1 MQKPQTARLT
11 RQLAAIGL
19 ISLGGMTA
27 TSLWAQTSP
36 PPKPEKIEVT
46 GSAIKRIDAEGPAP
60 VEIITKKDIERTG
73 ATSINELLKSL
84 STVDIFDQGEL
95 ASNSP
100 SGSGTANVLLRGLAE
115 TDTLVLLNGRRLP
128 VNALYDSSG
137 AGAAV
142 DVNMIPLSAIERIE
156 ILKDGGSAIYG
167 ADAVAGVINFI
178 TKKSYEGIDL
188 RAGLGRSSRS
198 DGDEQNV
205 GLSAGFGNYDK
216 DRFNVLVA
224 FDYFKR
230 DPILRA
236 DREISRSSDFRR
248 FGGND
253 GRSSFAPQGN
263 FIDPNTGAFTG
274 QSARPCPP
282 ELFSGGR
289 CRYDFNTS
297 ILTSING
304 ADRTSAMA
312 TASFKL
318 SDTTRLFGEIIYAKT
333 EDKFEAHPAPD
344 IYPFNGGTGLIFGRF
359 LQAGPRTTE
368 RESELTRIVGGAEGS
383 VAGMDWL
390 VTAGEGKSEVNNQ
403 DSNYL
408 NATIFANLVN
418 SGQIDP
424 TSTSNPQALVDS
436 AKVRPNRI
444 GESKTRFIDGK
455 VTGEVMQLAAGP
467 LAYAVG
473 ASWWKEELT
482 DTPDPLTQQGLVAGS
497 IQQAPV
503 AAARTAKAV
512 FAEFAVPVTKNIEAQ
527 LAVRHDKYP
536 NNSKTSPKIAF
547 RFTPT
552 KELLFRASYAES
564 FRAPS
569 LKQLFGGQEEGAV
582 NITFNGVPDVPA
594 FRVTGS
600 NPNLKP
606 ETGEFINVGVVW
618 DVTPN
623 ISVST
628 DLFNIKKK
636 DNINTPDVDYIVA
649 NRPDLVTVGADSRIR
664 VQQLLTNIA
673 DTEISGVDV
682 DLRVRIPGTAIGNI
696 SMRNAA
702 TYYDKI
708 KKRNTPQDP
717 LLNYA
722 GTYGQARWRNTFAIT
737 AEKGPW
743 AATATVRTVSGFADE
758 DDPSVIGAATRRV
771 ETHDEI
777 DVVASYTGIKKMKID
792 VGIKNLLDMMPP
804 YSLQNTSSNDYTQ
817 AGFAELYN
825 NRGRFWFATLSYQFK

>member
-1 MQKPQTARLT
+1 MKPQQPTRIA

-19 ISLGGMTA
+19 IGFTSLGSA
-27 TSLWAQTSP
+27 ALWAQSAPAKT
-36 PPKPEKIEVT
+36 EKIEVT

-60 VEIITKKDIERTG
+60 VEIITRKDIERTG
-73 ATSINELLKSL
+73 ATSVNELLKSL
-84 STVDIFDQGEL
+84 STIDIFDQGEL

-100 SGSGTANVLLRGLAE
+100 SGSGTANVRLRGLAE

-178 TKKSYEGIDL
+178 TKKSYEGAEV
-188 RAGLGRSSRS
+188 RAGYGQSSRR
-198 DGDEQNV
+198 DGEELNA
-205 GLSAGFGNYDK
+205 GLSAGFGNYDR
-216 DRFNVLVA
+216 DRFNVLLA
-224 FDYFKR
+224 LDYFKR
-230 DPILRA
+230 DPIFRK

-263 FIDPNTGAFTG
+263 FIDPDTGAFTG

-289 CRYDFNTS
+289 CRYDFNSS

-318 SDTTRLFGEIIYAKT
+318 SDDTRLFGEVIYAKT

-359 LQAGPRTTE
+359 LQAGPRTSE
-368 RESELTRIVGGAEGS
+368 RESELTRIVAGAEGS
-383 VAGMDWL
+383 INGIEWSASVGDGRSK
-390 VTAGEGKSEVNNQ
+390 VKNQ

-418 SGQIDP
+418 TNQIDP
-424 TSTSNPQALVDS
+424 TSSTNNQALVDS
-436 AKVRPNRI
+436 AKVRPNRT
-444 GESKTRFIDGK
+444 GDSKTRFFDGK
-455 VTGEVMQLAAGP
+455 ISGETFTLPGGP
-467 LAYAVG
+467 VGYAVG

-482 DTPDPLTQQGLVAGS
+482 DTPDLLTQQGLVAGS

-503 AAARTAKAV
+503 AASRTAKAV
-512 FAEFAVPVTKNIEAQ
+512 FAEFALPITKQLEAQ
-527 LAVRHDKYP
+527 LAVRHDSYP
-536 NNSKTSPKIAF
+536 NNNKTSPKVAF
-547 RFTPT
+547 RFTPV
-552 KELLFRASYAES
+552 KDMLLRASYAES

-569 LKQLFGGQEEGAV
+569 LKQLYGGQEEGAV
-582 NITFNGVPDVPA
+582 NITYNGVPDVPA

-600 NPNLKP
+600 NPNLRP
-606 ETGEFINVGVVW
+606 ETGKFYNLGAVW
-618 DVTPN
+618 DITPTL
-623 ISVST
+623 SVST
-628 DLFNIKKK
+628 DIFRIKKK

-649 NRPDLVTVGADSRIR
+649 NRPDLVSVGSDSRIR

-673 DTEISGVDV
+673 ETEISGVDV
-682 DLRVRIPGTAIGNI
+682 DLRYRLPKMSFGTI
-696 SMRNAA
+696 SLRNAA

-722 GTYGQARWRNTFAIT
+722 GTYAQARWRNTFAAT
-737 AEKGPW
+737 LEQGPW
-743 AATATVRTVSGFADE
+743 SVTGTVRSVSGFADE
-758 DDPSVIGAATRRV
+758 DDPSTITSATRRV
-771 ETHDEI
+771 EAHEELDLF
-777 DVVASYTGIKKMKID
+777 VSYTGIKSFKLD
-792 VGIKNLLDMMPP
+792 FGIKNLLDTTPP

-825 NRGRFWFATLSYQFK
+825 NRGRFFYGTVTYTFR

>member
-1 MQKPQTARLT
+1 MKPQPPSRLA
-11 RQLAAIGL
+11 RQLATLGL
-19 ISLGGMTA
+19 IGCTSLSCTA
-27 TSLWAQTSP
+27 LWAQTAP
-36 PPKPEKIEVT
+36 AKPEKIEVT

-60 VEIITKKDIERTG
+60 VEVITRKDIERTG
-73 ATSINELLKSL
+73 ATSVNELLKSL

-100 SGSGTANVLLRGLAE
+100 SGSGTANVRLRGLAE

-178 TKKSYEGIDL
+178 TKKSYEGAEV
-188 RAGLGRSSRS
+188 RAGYGQSSRR
-198 DGDEQNV
+198 DGEELNA
-205 GLSAGFGNYDK
+205 GLSAGFGHYDK
-216 DRFNVLVA
+216 DRFNVLIA
-224 FDYFKR
+224 LDHFRR
-230 DPILRA
+230 DPILRK
-236 DREISRSSDFRR
+236 DRELSRSSDFRR

-263 FIDPNTGAFTG
+263 FIDPDTGAFTG
-274 QSARPCPP
+274 QSARACPP
-282 ELFSGGR
+282 ASFSGGR
-289 CRYDFNTS
+289 CRYDFNSS

-318 SDTTRLFGEIIYAKT
+318 SEDTRLFGEIIHARTK
-333 EDKFEAHPAPD
+333 DKFEAHPAPD

-359 LQAGPRTTE
+359 LQAGPRTSE
-368 RESELTRIVGGAEGS
+368 RESELTRLVAGAEGS
-383 VAGMDWL
+383 LRGIDWSAS
-390 VTAGEGKSEVNNQ
+390 VGDGRSKVVNQ

-408 NATIFANLVN
+408 NATLFANLVN

-424 TSTSNPQALVDS
+424 TSSANTQSLVDG
-436 AKVRPNRI
+436 AKVRPLRT
-444 GESKTRFIDGK
+444 GDSKTRFFDGK
-455 VTGEVMQLAAGP
+455 ISGEAWTLPGGPAG
-467 LAYAVG
+467 YAIGVS
-473 ASWWKEELT
+473 AWKEELT
-482 DTPDPLTQQGLVAGS
+482 DTPDLLTQQGLVAGS

-503 AAARTAKAV
+503 AASRNAKAAFV
-512 FAEFAVPVTKNIEAQ
+512 EVALPFSKQLEAQ
-527 LAVRHDKYP
+527 LAVRHDSYP
-536 NNSKTSPKIAF
+536 NSSKTSPKIAF
-547 RFTPT
+547 RFTPARD
-552 KELLFRASYAES
+552 LLLRASYAES

-582 NITFNGVPDVPA
+582 NITFNGVPEVPA

-600 NPNLKP
+600 NPNLRP
-606 ETGEFINVGVVW
+606 ETGKFYNLGAVW
-618 DVTPN
+618 DITPTL
-623 ISVST
+623 SVSA
-628 DLFNIKKK
+628 DLFRIRKK

-649 NRPDLVTVGADSRIR
+649 NRPDLVSVGADSRIR

-673 DTEISGVDV
+673 ETEISGVDL
-682 DLRVRIPGTAIGNI
+682 DVRYRLPRMSFGTV
-696 SMRNAA
+696 SLRNAA
-702 TYYDKI
+702 TYYDQI

-722 GTYGQARWRNTFAIT
+722 GTYAQARWRNTFAAT
-737 AEKGPW
+737 LEHGSW
-743 AATATVRTVSGFADE
+743 AVTGTVRSVSGFADE
-758 DDPSVIGAATRRV
+758 DDPSVIGAGTRRV
-771 ETHDEI
+771 EAHEELDLA
-777 DVVASYTGIKKMKID
+777 VSYTGIKRLRLD
-792 VGIKNLLDMMPP
+792 FGIKNLLDMAPP

-825 NRGRFWFATLSYQFK
+825 NRGRFLYGTLTYTFR